1 MRTRIAVLLALVIS
15 ATIAH
20 GFVTTLSNLSVVPT
34 GWYHRVFYALF
45 QALWKLYSGVGGDI
59 ESLGRWLTW
68 LVFVAAPS
76 IGYAAYWL
84 TTEPRSR
91 RNLAKGLVA
100 AFLCAVAEPLLRFI
114 TYPVAHLPGWVVNDL
129 IRRNDLPVQMYRSDL
144 ALSLAQVA
152 LTVLLMVWLTQDRRA
167 LSMNQSGKGTQGGA

>member
-1 MRTRIAVLLALVIS
+1 MRAHIAVLLALVIS
-15 ATIAH
+15 ATIVH

-76 IGYAAYWL
+76 IGYAAYWIA
-84 TTEPRSR
+84 TGSRSR

-100 AFLCAVAEPLLRFI
+100 AFLCAVAEPLLRLI
-114 TYPVAHLPGWVVNDL
+114 TYPVVHLPGWVVNDL

-152 LTVLLMVWLTQDRRA
+152 LTVLLMVWLTQDRPTT
-167 LSMNQSGKGTQGGA
+167 SMSQSGKASP